1 MQGFCTIG
9 GNALIIFLDIMSLEM
24 GKDFQVAFVD
34 ALTRSSAAVLIAS
47 HDALERMLTH
57 DPAVPDNVLI
67 EWLTALYLER
77 KKRLYVMPIFV
88 GQHAEVTGDSD
99 SLGGKF
105 FELFPVETVSV
116 FKSMSKYTAR
126 SFAAAAAIAS
136 KSSSGSGNKCTMV
149 QMLPDDITADATVRK
164 AVELLKSAG
173 KWEDGDEI
181 DPPSSFFG
189 LASFSVRAIVTKITA
204 CNGQFASDRSSVSDL
219 LFKTS
224 DDIKKILAGKELGTS
239 SVEGCSPLLPP
250 PPLHPPLTPSWPN
263 AATAFPNTAA
273 AVNPSSSDAVVS
285 GGLDRAWAVLHT
297 DAFVKP
303 GRMLELHQ
311 FLVEEEFD
319 SADDLAT
326 LLSDR
331 YTHLL
336 EKMTTFLTKKGE
348 REFTVAMDRT

>member
-1 MQGFCTIG
+1 MTAKLVDYLQGFCTIG
-9 GNALIIFLDIMSLEM
+9 GNALIIVLDIMSLEM

-164 AVELLKSAG
+164 AVLDWLRFLSVQSLPKLL
-173 KWEDGDEI
+173 
-181 DPPSSFFG
+181 
-189 LASFSVRAIVTKITA
+189 
-204 CNGQFASDRSSVSDL
+204 
-219 LFKTS
+219 
-224 DDIKKILAGKELGTS
+224 
-239 SVEGCSPLLPP
+239 
-250 PPLHPPLTPSWPN
+250 
-263 AATAFPNTAA
+263 
-273 AVNPSSSDAVVS
+273 
-285 GGLDRAWAVLHT
+285 
-297 DAFVKP
+297 
-303 GRMLELHQ
+303 
-311 FLVEEEFD
+311 
-319 SADDLAT
+319 LAT
-326 LLSDR
+326 GNLHRTDLVSRICFSRQVMISRKFLLARSWG
-331 YTHLL
+331 HLL
-336 EKMTTFLTKKGE
+336 
-348 REFTVAMDRT
+348 